1 MRDDFDARTKE
12 ILARRV
18 GYRCSN
24 PGCRQ
29 LTSGPQEDPTKAV
42 NIGVAAHIT
51 AASEGGPRYDPGL
64 LAKERR
70 SVDNGIWLCQNCA
83 KLIDSDVRQYTPDL
97 LCEWKRKAEQAAR
110 EELEG
115 TVYPPTPQAAPRPFQ
130 LPPPPGDFTGREE
143 ELAALCRA
151 IEQGGVTISGLRGL
165 GGIGKTV
172 LALKLAEQI
181 TPRYPDAQIYLDL
194 KGTGPTPLTPG
205 EAMAHVVRA
214 YRPTERLPESEAELC
229 GLYRSVLHDQR
240 ALLLMDNAA
249 GAAQVE
255 PLIPPSSCLLLVTSR
270 QRFTLPGMQAI
281 NLDTL
286 PPPDARNFL
295 LRIAGR
301 IGDCADEM
309 ARLCGYLPLALRLA
323 GSALARQEDLRPSE
337 YLRRLEDR
345 QTRLGL
351 VEASLSLSYDLL
363 GEGLQRQWATLAV
376 FPGTFEREGAAAVW
390 GLETERAQDGLSE
403 LLCYSLV
410 EWDPQAER
418 YRLHDL
424 ARVFAGSRLG
434 EAERASGRERHAE
447 HYQTVC
453 GAANALYERGGEWLL
468 GGLGLF
474 DLEWDNVEA
483 GHRWAEENA
492 GGNRRALELCDD
504 YPAGCF
510 YILSMRQ
517 HPRQQI
523 AWLETALTAARRLD
537 RRETQ
542 GSHLGNLG
550 LAYADLG
557 EVRRAIGTFEQA
569 LEIDREIGDRR
580 GEGNR
585 LGNLG
590 SAYHRLGE
598 VRRAIEYYEHAL
610 TIAREIGDRRSE
622 GTWLGNLGVAYE
634 NLGEVRRAI
643 ECYEQAL
650 TVARQIGDRG
660 GEGVHLGNLG
670 LAYVH
675 LGEVRRAIEYYEQ
688 SLAIFRE
695 IGDRRNEGV
704 HLGNLGRAY
713 ADLGEVRR
721 AIEYYE
727 QALEI
732 ARAIGDRRGEGND
745 LGDLG
750 NAYAALGE
758 VQRAIEY
765 YEQALAISR
774 EIGDRR
780 GEGNDLG
787 NLGTAHHGLG
797 EVRRAIEYYEQALTV
812 AREIGHRRNEGTW
825 LGNLGSA
832 YAGLGEVR
840 RAIGTFEQA
849 LEIARG
855 IGDRRRE
862 ANHCWNL
869 GLLYK
874 DGDPARAAELMQVCV
889 EYEREIGHP
898 DAEAD
903 AERVQGLLGKG

>member
-351 VEASLSLSYDLL
+351 VEASLSLSHDLL
-363 GEGLQRQWATLAV
+363 GEGLQRQWALLAV
-376 FPGTFEREGAAAVW
+376 FPGTFERGGAAAVW
-390 GLETERAQDGLSE
+390 GLEADRAQDGLSE

-410 EWDPQAER
+410 EWDPEAER

-434 EAERASGRERHAE
+434 EAERTSGCERHAR

-453 GAANALYERGGEWLL
+453 GAANELYARGGEWLL
-468 GGLGLF
+468 RGLGLF

-492 GGNRRALELCDD
+492 ERNQQALELCDD

-510 YILSMRQ
+510 YILPMRQ
-517 HPRQQI
+517 HPRQWI

-537 RRETQ
+537 RRRTEGWHLGNL
-542 GSHLGNLG
+542 GSAYADLGEVRRAIEYYEQALTLAREVGDRRNEGNQLGNLG

-557 EVRRAIGTFEQA
+557 EVRRAIEYYEQALAIRREIGDRRGEGNDLGNLGIAYAALGEVRRAIGTFEQA
-569 LEIDREIGDRR
+569 LAIDREIGDRR

-590 SAYHRLGE
+590 SAYADMGE
-598 VRRAIEYYEHAL
+598 VRRAIGTFEQAL
-610 TIAREIGDRRSE
+610 AIVREIGDRRGE
-622 GTWLGNLGVAYE
+622 GNRLGNLG
-634 NLGEVRRAI
+634 
-643 ECYEQAL
+643 
-650 TVARQIGDRG
+650 
-660 GEGVHLGNLG
+660 
-670 LAYVH
+670 
-675 LGEVRRAIEYYEQ
+675 
-688 SLAIFRE
+688 S
-695 IGDRRNEGV
+695 
-704 HLGNLGRAY
+704 AY

-721 AIEYYE
+721 AI
-727 QALEI
+727 
-732 ARAIGDRRGEGND
+732 GTF
-745 LGDLG
+745 
-750 NAYAALGE
+750 
-758 VQRAIEY
+758 
-765 YEQALAISR
+765 EQALAISR

-787 NLGTAHHGLG
+787 NLG
-797 EVRRAIEYYEQALTV
+797 
-812 AREIGHRRNEGTW
+812 N
-825 LGNLGSA
+825 A

-840 RAIGTFEQA
+840 RAMEYCEQA
-849 LEIARG
+849 LAIARE

-874 DGDPARAAELMQVCV
+874 DSDPARAAELMQVCV